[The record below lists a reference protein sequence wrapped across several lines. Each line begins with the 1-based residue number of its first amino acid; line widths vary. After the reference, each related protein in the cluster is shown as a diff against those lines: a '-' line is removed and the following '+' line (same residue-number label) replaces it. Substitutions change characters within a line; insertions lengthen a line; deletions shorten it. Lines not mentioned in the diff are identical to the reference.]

1 MMLVSKQQYFQG
13 SRSICRNPTLQ
24 KMFMMLGRAEKAGSG
39 VDKILS
45 GRDELGWDKPELR
58 EDVQPDYVV
67 LTLPVGRAAETPQE
81 NPSRKWGEPHKKTPQ
96 ENPIRKLTKKENNIK
111 LILEFCMEPK
121 SLTEII
127 EHLGLK
133 DKKSFKE
140 TYISKMLED
149 GSLSMT
155 EPDNPTSRNQKYVC
169 RK

>member
-1 MMLVSKQQYFQG
+1 M
-13 SRSICRNPTLQ
+13 
-24 KMFMMLGRAEKAGSG
+24 
-39 VDKILS
+39 DKILS
-45 GRDELGWDKPELR
+45 GWDELGWDKPILR

-67 LTLPVGRAAETPQE
+67 LTLPVGRAPETPQE
-81 NPSRKWGEPHKKTPQ
+81 NPSRKWDKPHKKTPQ
-96 ENPIRKLTKKENNIK
+96 ENRENPSRKLTKKEHNIK